1 MPEPAGL
8 ALLACDGRVLV
19 HCGRTLLYRYED
31 GDTGMRNLAI
41 IALTDAGRR
50 VDEVAAVFGL
60 TATYVSML
68 RGRAR
73 AQGSAGLV
81 RRRGRPPKLSDRQIA
96 KARAWAGEG
105 MSQRAIAGRLG
116 VAQSGISELLARR
129 GPTPVQQELLP
140 GSDSTACEEA
150 NAGHDTDTVR
160 EATQPAREPDTVPEV
175 DPAAALARIGV
186 GTVFSRYAGAMLL
199 HPYLDRVGTEGIFAS
214 LAGAPGRRYDNLAV
228 LTTATLGF
236 ALGAGT
242 VEGFKH
248 LRRGELG
255 PVAGTAMVPELATL
269 RSRLTALADGSDPLA
284 LQRAFAAGMLAF
296 DPADDPVYYVDDHF
310 VPYAGAR
317 PVAKGWNTKR
327 RHAQPGIDD
336 THLVDARGRAVV
348 FGSGE
353 PTSLASNLPGVLAQ
367 LREVIGPDAP
377 ILLGFDRG
385 GAFPVAFTACRDA
398 GAHWISYRRAPLA
411 ETTATP
417 ETSTTMRNGKD
428 ISVELA
434 DETVA
439 IKDYGDARQ
448 LTLFEHGKPVLQ
460 VLTSETTGT
469 GADLLCWLRSRW
481 RIENMFKYAAEHN
494 GIDALADY
502 GMDIGTDTRPVT
514 NPARTAA
521 RNTVKAAE
529 TGLADAERSLAQ
541 LLASGGTPREM
552 NAALPGIHR
561 RIEKAAQEVVAAKKA
576 LKPIRAKLPAN
587 ELNPDAKLARPHLKR
602 RGMQM
607 VLRLLAFNAE
617 AWLADH
623 LNAYLN
629 DPDEYRAI
637 TRHLLHQ
644 GGTINYGT
652 HEITVTLEAPDSP
665 RIARALQLLTDELN
679 NTPTR
684 LPGDRRPLN
693 YQVAET
699 SKISTKTK
707 DPLQEVWGWRCT
719 LRRPGLCIARTA
731 NDAARMGGL
740 SLRFWATRFGRARR
754 GTATE

>member
-1 MPEPAGL
+1 MSESILEFAGMPDPAMLRRVDSEGKTTV
-8 ALLACDGRVLV
+8 LLGTRVLFS
-19 HCGRTLLYRYED
+19 YECD
-31 GDTGMRNLAI
+31 DAGMRNLAVV
-41 IALTDAGRR
+41 AVTDAGVACRR
-50 VDEVAAVFGL
+50 AAEVFKL
-60 TATYVSML
+60 TPQYVSML
-68 RGRAR
+68 RTRAR
-73 AQGSAGLV
+73 SEGSAGLV
-81 RRRGRPPKLSDRQIA
+81 RRRGRPPKLGDRQV
-96 KARAWAGEG
+96 ARARTWAGEG
-105 MSQRAIAGRLG
+105 VSQREIADRLG
-116 VAQSGISELLARR
+116 VARSVISELLARR
-129 GPTPVQQELLP
+129 GVIVPQGEFEIAAP
-140 GSDSTACEEA
+140 GAGGAGNGAGGAGNGAGAITDGDSGGRDGGDAPAVVLEEA
-150 NAGHDTDTVR
+150 SQGQDVGDS
-160 EATQPAREPDTVPEV
+160 E
-175 DPAAALARIGV
+175 AAAARIGV

-199 HPYLDRVGTEGIFAS
+199 HSYLDRVGAQATFAT
-214 LAGAPGRRYDNLAV
+214 LAGAPARRYDNLAV

-255 PVAGTAMVPELATL
+255 PTVGINQVPELATL
-269 RSRLTALADGSDPLA
+269 RSRLTALADASDPLA
-284 LQRAFAAGMLAF
+284 VQRAFAAGMLAF

-327 RHAQPGIDD
+327 RHAEAGRDD
-336 THLVDARGRAVV
+336 TVLVDARGRAVV

-353 PTSLASNLPGVLAQ
+353 PTSLAANLPGVLTQ

-385 GAFPVAFTACRDA
+385 GAFPIAFTACRDA
-398 GAHWISYRRAPLA
+398 GAGWISYRRAPLVA
-411 ETTATP
+411 TTATP
-417 ETSTTMRNGKD
+417 VTSTTVRNGKE

-439 IKDYGDARQ
+439 IKGYGDARQ
-448 LTLFEHGKPVLQ
+448 LTLFEHGAPVLQ

-502 GMDIGTDTRPVT
+502 GMDIGTDTRKVT

-521 RNTVKAAE
+521 RNTVKTAE

-541 LLASGGTPREM
+541 LLASGRTPKQM

-561 RIEKAAQEVVAAKKA
+561 TIEKATQGLAAAKKA
-576 LKPIRAKLPAN
+576 LQPIPAKIPAN
-587 ELNPDAKLARPHLKR
+587 ELNPDAQLARPHLKR
-602 RGMQM
+602 RSMQM

-617 AWLADH
+617 AWLADR

-644 GGTINYGT
+644 GGTINYSAKA
-652 HEITVTLEAPDSP
+652 ITITLEAPDSP
-665 RIARALQLLTDELN
+665 RTARALQLLTDELN

-693 YQVAET
+693 YQVAQAQT
-699 SKISTKTK
+699 STTNECL
-707 DPLQEVWGWRCT
+707 LQEVW
-719 LRRPGLCIARTA
+719 
-731 NDAARMGGL
+731 D
-740 SLRFWATRFGRARR
+740 SK
-754 GTATE
+754 